1 MNAMRRTIL
10 PALLLTLASTAR
22 AEGPT
27 LAVQEV
33 GIGPNLQQD
42 LLWGADPQNPGYV
55 VFDVLHGDLKALRSS
70 QGNFSTSLLACLA
83 NDAAGSPL
91 PALPQPPPG
100 SHYFFLVRAQETPAV
115 CGAGS
120 WNESFAVAP
129 LRQPA
134 DRDAEIAASAA
145 ACPCP

>member
-1 MNAMRRTIL
+1 MRRTIPL
-10 PALLLTLASTAR
+10 VLLLTLASTAG

-27 LAVQEV
+27 LAVQEA

-42 LLWGADPQNPGYV
+42 LLWLADPQNPGYV
-55 VFDVLHGDLKALRSS
+55 AFDVLHGDLRALRSS

-83 NDAAGSPL
+83 DDAAGSPL

-100 SHYFFLVRAQETPAV
+100 SHYFFIVRAQETLDV

-120 WNESFAVAP
+120 WNESFSVAP

-134 DRDAEIAASAA
+134 DRDAEIAASAST
-145 ACPCP
+145 CPCP